1 MKMTRQE
8 QIDNYFNDLINE
20 NNEVYEKI
28 ENYLIDSIPEDVL
41 NDDEI
46 KINNI
51 KDAKK
56 FILNDLIFNY
66 NVNAFKLTNI
76 EKYLRNN
83 YLNID
88 LNNDDIIK
96 TMKYFFCL
104 DKQLDDEFIN
114 LYCSEVIDSYFL
126 ILINTIY
133 LWFNEFN
140 YNVIN
145 KRIEEQLLNI

>member
-1 MKMTRQE
+1 MTRQE

-28 ENYLIDSIPEDVL
+28 EYYLIDSIPEDVL

-66 NVNAFKLTNI
+66 NINAFKLTNI

-88 LNNDDIIK
+88 LYNDDIIK

-104 DKQLDDEFIN
+104 DEQLDDEFIN
-114 LYCSEVIDSYFL
+114 LYYHEIIDCYFL

>member
-1 MKMTRQE
+1 MTRQE
-8 QIDNYFNDLINE
+8 QVDNYFNDLIN
-20 NNEVYEKI
+20 NNSSIYEKI
-28 ENYLIDSIPEDVL
+28 EYYLIDSIPEDVL

-46 KINNI
+46 EINNI

-114 LYCSEVIDSYFL
+114 LYCYEVIDSYFL

>member
-1 MKMTRQE
+1 MTRQE
-8 QIDNYFNDLINE
+8 QVDNYFNDLIN
-20 NNEVYEKI
+20 NNSSIYEKI
-28 ENYLIDSIPEDVL
+28 EYYLIDSIPEDVL

-46 KINNI
+46 KINTI

-114 LYCSEVIDSYFL
+114 LYCYEVIDSYFL

>member
-1 MKMTRQE
+1 MTRQE
-8 QIDNYFNDLINE
+8 QVDNYFNDLIN
-20 NNEVYEKI
+20 NNSSIYEKI
-28 ENYLIDSIPEDVL
+28 EYYLIDSIPEDVL

-46 KINNI
+46 KINTI

-88 LNNDDIIK
+88 LNSDDIIK

-114 LYCSEVIDSYFL
+114 LYCYEVIDSYFL

>member
-1 MKMTRQE
+1 MTRQE

-114 LYCSEVIDSYFL
+114 LYCYEVIDSYFL